1 MGMRM
6 RIAMGMGMPML
17 RRTMVP
23 LAMVVCCLVFMNT
36 IIAYG

>member
-6 RIAMGMGMPML
+6 GMGMPMPML